1 LSSAIAFSSSRAIVP
16 AQAGERK
23 DRGFDLSRGHDT
35 LFLFE
40 RKVQNAARRLN
51 RPRRNVNPLMNDI
64 HSRLMHQS
72 LGRPLTPGERALAEA
87 LEAVFSSGEQDFEG
101 VARAL
106 ERKGV
111 KRPSGATGPW
121 TAAVL
126 EQELATINASLD
138 AAYAQNGIGA

>member
-1 LSSAIAFSSSRAIVP
+1 
-16 AQAGERK
+16 
-23 DRGFDLSRGHDT
+23 
-35 LFLFE
+35 
-40 RKVQNAARRLN
+40 
-51 RPRRNVNPLMNDI
+51 MNDI

-72 LGRPLTPGERALAEA
+72 LGRPLTPEERALAEA
-87 LEAVFSSGEQDFEG
+87 LEAAFSSGEQDFEG

-106 ERKGV
+106 ERNGV